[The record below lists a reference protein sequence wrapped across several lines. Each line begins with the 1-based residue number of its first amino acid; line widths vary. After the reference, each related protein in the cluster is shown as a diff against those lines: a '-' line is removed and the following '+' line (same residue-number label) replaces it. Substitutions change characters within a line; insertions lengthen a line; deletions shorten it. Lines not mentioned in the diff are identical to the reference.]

1 MTSGVGYT
9 RDVFLWGISGIY
21 LMAFASLY
29 VQIPGLYGENGI
41 LPAKLVLQEK
51 IDSIEELLDGAPTL
65 MKLTPRLGLNAQGGM
80 DLLCLTG
87 MLVSFLSLIFSGA
100 RDTVAYTL
108 LWMLYLSLYQVGQ
121 TFLWFQWD
129 ILLLETGFL
138 AIIVAPFNL
147 QLPKKWRM
155 SPYHQHDSITL
166 WLVRWL
172 LFRLMFASGVVKL
185 TSKCPTWWGLTA
197 LTVHFESQCI
207 PTPLAW
213 WWHQLPVW
221 FLKLS
226 CVATYVIEIPIPF
239 LFFSPFRSMRIFA
252 FYSQLILQILIILTG
267 NYNFFNLLTI
277 VLCISLLDDEHFKY
291 KTERQSS
298 WLVRIINTLASAL
311 VYGYIGYQTCHLFS
325 LKINLS
331 PSFSVTSSTAFSQ
344 PQFTAWLDWVVPW
357 TMTLGAV
364 SLGYEVIMAVYRC
377 MMEKKAMQ
385 WRLVSVVQ
393 CVLFG
398 AVSAGML
405 GISMVPLSYLSNSSY
420 SSVPTVFRNV
430 HAKFEPFQMTSSYG
444 LFRVMTGV
452 GGRPEVVVEGSDSLE
467 GDWQEY
473 EFMYKPGNLSRTPPV
488 VAPHQP
494 RLDWQMWFA
503 ALGSYQHNTWFV
515 NMAYRLLQGQP
526 EVLQLLQHNPFPGQP
541 PKYIRATL
549 YHYHY
554 TQNNGQEWWVREKK
568 NEYFP
573 PVEKDNPSLV
583 QYLKHAKILE
593 DDEDTKGKLE
603 GKKRPRQSSY
613 THRFVTFI
621 RMFIGQPD
629 GFRFIMSLLAAAL
642 LIKIYNKYF
651 W

>member
-1 MTSGVGYT
+1 MTSGISYT

-21 LMAFASLY
+21 LIAFASLY
-29 VQIPGLYGENGI
+29 IQIPGLYGENGI
-41 LPAKLVLQEK
+41 LPAKLVLHEK

-65 MKLTPRLGLNAQGGM
+65 MKLTPRLGLDAQGGM
-80 DLLCLTG
+80 DLLCLIG
-87 MLVSFLSLIFSGA
+87 MLVSFLSLVFGGA

-138 AIIVAPFNL
+138 AILVAPFNL

-197 LTVHFESQCI
+197 LSVHFESQCI
-207 PTPLAW
+207 PTLLAW
-213 WWHQLPVW
+213 WWHHLPLW

-226 CVATYVIEIPIPF
+226 CVATYMIEIPVPF
-239 LFFSPFRSMRIFA
+239 LFFSPVRSMRLFA
-252 FYSQLILQILIILTG
+252 FYSQLLLQTLILLTG

-277 VLCISLLDDEHFKY
+277 VLCIALLDDEHFGYRK
-291 KTERQSS
+291 ERKSS
-298 WLVRIINTLASAL
+298 WLGGTINLLASVLA
-311 VYGYIGYQTCHLFS
+311 YGYIGYQTWHLFS
-325 LKINLS
+325 LKVNLS
-331 PSFSVTSSTAFSQ
+331 PSFSISSSVAFSQ
-344 PQFTAWLDWVVPW
+344 PQFTAWLDWIVPW
-357 TMTLGAV
+357 TMTLGAI
-364 SLGYEVIMAVYRC
+364 SLGYEIVIALVPHTVVSKPAQQYLPRAIFTYRS
-377 MMEKKAMQ
+377 KLQ
-385 WRLVSVVQ
+385 PYHLT
-393 CVLFG
+393 
-398 AVSAGML
+398 
-405 GISMVPLSYLSNSSY
+405 N
-420 SSVPTVFRNV
+420 
-430 HAKFEPFQMTSSYG
+430 SYG
-444 LFRVMTGV
+444 LFRRMTGV
-452 GGRPEVVVEGSDSLE
+452 GGRPEVVLEGSDSLE
-467 GDWQEY
+467 GDWKEY
-473 EFMYKPGNLSRTPPV
+473 EFMYKPGNLSRKPPF

-515 NMAYRLLQGQP
+515 NLVYRLLQGQP
-526 EVLQLLQHNPFPGQP
+526 EVIQLLQHNPYPEEP

-549 YHYHY
+549 YHYHFS
-554 TQNNGQEWWVREKK
+554 QANGQDWWVREKK

-583 QYLKHAKILE
+583 QYLKHAKIIQEE
-593 DDEDTKGKLE
+593 DSKAKTDQE
-603 GKKRPRQSSY
+603 KRPMRQSF
-613 THRFVTFI
+613 TQRIVTFI
-621 RMFIGQPD
+621 RKCIGQRE
-629 GFRFIMSLLAAAL
+629 GFAFVTSILGATFI
-642 LIKIYNKYF
+642 IKVFNKYF

>member
-1 MTSGVGYT
+1 MTSGISYT
-9 RDVFLWGISGIY
+9 RDVFLWGISGVY

-51 IDSIEELLDGAPTL
+51 IDSIEKLLDGAPTL
-65 MKLTPRLGLNAQGGM
+65 MKLTPHLGLNAQEGM
-80 DLLCLTG
+80 DLLCLMG
-87 MLVSFLSLIFSGA
+87 MLVSFLSLVFSVA
-100 RDTVAYTL
+100 RDTVAYPI

-129 ILLLETGFL
+129 ILLLEAGFL
-138 AIIVAPFNL
+138 AILVAPLNL

-166 WLVRWL
+166 WLIRWL

-197 LTVHFESQCI
+197 LSVHFESQCI

-213 WWHQLPVW
+213 WWHQLPLW

-226 CVATYVIEIPIPF
+226 CVATYMIEIPVPF
-239 LFFSPFRSMRIFA
+239 LFFSPIRSMRIFA
-252 FYSQLILQILIILTG
+252 FYCQLILQVLIILTG

-277 VLCISLLDDEHFKY
+277 ILCFSLLDDEHFGY
-291 KTERQSS
+291 KTGRKSS
-298 WLVRIINTLASAL
+298 WLGRMINFLASVL
-311 VYGYIGYQTCHLFS
+311 VYGFIGYQMLHQFS
-325 LKINLS
+325 LKVNWS
-331 PSFSVTSSTAFSQ
+331 PSFSVSSSIAFSQ
-344 PQFTAWLDWVVPW
+344 PQFTAWLDWIVPL

-364 SLGYEVIMAVYRC
+364 SLSYEIVIAIVRS
-377 MMEKKAMQ
+377 MMEKKALH
-385 WRLVSVVQ
+385 WRLLSVAQ

-398 AVSAGML
+398 AISAGML
-405 GISMVPLSYLSNSSY
+405 GISLVPH
-420 SSVPTVFRNV
+420 TVVSKPAQQYIPRAFFTYRSKLQPYHLTN
-430 HAKFEPFQMTSSYG
+430 SYG
-444 LFRVMTGV
+444 LFRRMTGV
-452 GGRPEVVVEGSDSLE
+452 GGRPEVIVEGSDSLE
-467 GDWQEY
+467 GDWKEY
-473 EFMYKPGNLSRTPPV
+473 EFMYKPGNLSRIPPV

-526 EVLQLLQHNPFPGQP
+526 EVIQLLHHNPFPEEP

-549 YHYHY
+549 YHYHFS
-554 TQNNGQEWWVREKK
+554 QNNGQDWWVREKK

-583 QYLKHAKILE
+583 QYLKHAKIIPE
-593 DDEDTKGKLE
+593 EDTKGKQDQ
-603 GKKRPRQSSY
+603 KKRQILPSFTQ
-613 THRFVTFI
+613 RFVTFV
-621 RMFIGQPD
+621 RMLVGQTD
-629 GFRFIMSLLAAAL
+629 GFTFILSIVLASF
-642 LIKIYNKYF
+642 IINIYSKYF